1 MLQFIDP
8 DSTLRID
15 AFRASGGLMSRTERT
30 PLPSGPIRIVSLEDL
45 AARAARLVLD
55 LVDAIPVPSKHAHD
69 YLRTAKLVD
78 PAKVEAAWQD
88 HRRPAHP
95 ATFAETNCL
104 LQKLIPT
111 RLELLIT
118 TDYSTDI
125 VESCPHCIPTDTFRL
140 ADPHAILSI
149 LGYC

>member
-1 MLQFIDP
+1 LSSTASDCTPETLADSLLFRHIHPLEHPGKTMLQFIDP

-69 YLRTAKLVD
+69 YLRVASWWT
-78 PAKVEAAWQD
+78 P
-88 HRRPAHP
+88 RRSKQ
-95 ATFAETNCL
+95 L
-104 LQKLIPT
+104 G
-111 RLELLIT
+111 RT
-118 TDYSTDI
+118 TVGRRTQQPSLKPI
-125 VESCPHCIPTDTFRL
+125 ACSRN
-140 ADPHAILSI
+140 
-149 LGYC
+149 

>member
-1 MLQFIDP
+1 
-8 DSTLRID
+8 
-15 AFRASGGLMSRTERT
+15 RASGGLMSRTERT

-69 YLRTAKLVD
+69 YLRFAKLVD
-78 PAKVEAAWQD
+78 PAKVEAAWQG

-95 ATFAETNCL
+95 ATFQETNCL
-104 LQKLIPT
+104 LQKS

-118 TDYSTDI
+118 TDYSTDM
-125 VESCPHCIPTDTFRL
+125 VELCPHCIPTDTFRL
-140 ADPHAILSI
+140 PDPHAILSI